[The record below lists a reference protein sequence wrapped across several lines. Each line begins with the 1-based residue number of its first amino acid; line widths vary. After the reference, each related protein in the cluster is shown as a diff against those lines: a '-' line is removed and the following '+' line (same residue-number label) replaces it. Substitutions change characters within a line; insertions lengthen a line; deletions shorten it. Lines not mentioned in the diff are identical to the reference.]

1 MLIIR
6 IYCTFAT
13 IIKHMS
19 KKEKERFEISEMF
32 MAKADKNRCF
42 FGCIKRLKDENGN
55 PFVFSRIKM
64 KNGLLCANADD
75 QKILGKNLD
84 EMCVMILDK
93 GLHNDRVVAKEIF
106 DTDFFLN

>member
-19 KKEKERFEISEMF
+19 KKEKDRFEISEMF

-42 FGCIKRLKDENGN
+42 FGCIKRLRDDNGI
-55 PFVFSRIKM
+55 P
-64 KNGLLCANADD
+64 
-75 QKILGKNLD
+75 
-84 EMCVMILDK
+84 
-93 GLHNDRVVAKEIF
+93 
-106 DTDFFLN
+106 

>member
-1 MLIIR
+1 MD
-6 IYCTFAT
+6 
-13 IIKHMS
+13 
-19 KKEKERFEISEMF
+19 KEKKNKFEITEMF
-32 MAKADKNRCF
+32 MAKTSPDNCF

-64 KNGLLCANADD
+64 NDGLLCASAND

-93 GLHNDRVVAKEIF
+93 GLHNDAGVKTKIF
-106 DTDFFLN
+106 ETDFFLN